1 MAESV
6 KASED
11 PKVAAD
17 VIAEEAYQRVKL
29 TTGADG
35 TATDV
40 SEAAPVPV
48 SDAGGKLSVDDGGG
62 TISVDDNGA
71 TLSVD
76 DGGGSLTVDGT
87 VAVSGTVPV
96 SSADLGTTTDA
107 ESESGNGTVIALLK
121 RLRKL
126 LEGTG
131 KIIVTKIEGELPEG
145 TKALGKVKVSTIE
158 GEPKVKVSALE
169 GEPAVKVGGEL
180 PTGTK
185 SIGKV
190 KALEEALPAG
200 ANAIGKLAANSGVDI
215 GDVDVTS
222 LPELPA
228 GTKAIGQTDP
238 RGNKAHDEV
247 DAGNPIKVGA
257 KGVTVLP
264 AAVSTGDR
272 TDALSDKFGRQL
284 GTVAPLD
291 QRVSGTTNFTNETAA
306 DVIAAPGASTALVIT
321 GIKVVNNHATVKT
334 KVEILNDSTKI
345 DLGAAGVNGGGW
357 VVSDPNGLFPPLT
370 TNKALRAKCLT
381 TGADVDVTAYGYK
394 IPA

>member
-1 MAESV
+1 MADNTEITKGSGT
-6 KASED
+6 
-11 PKVAAD
+11 KVATD
-17 VIAEEAYQRVKL
+17 EISGVHVQRVKVQ
-29 TTGADG
+29 TGADG
-35 TATDV
+35 TAVDV
-40 SEAAPVPV
+40 SEAAPMPV
-48 SDAGGKLSVDDGGG
+48 SDAGGTLSVDDGGG
-62 TISVDDNGA
+62 AVSVDDNGS

-96 SSADLGTTTDA
+96 SDGAGSLTVDA
-107 ESESGNGTVIALLK
+107 PLSTPVGVRLSDGSEAIGSTAK
-121 RLRKL
+121 RL
-126 LEGTG
+126 
-131 KIIVTKIEGELPEG
+131 
-145 TKALGKVKVSTIE
+145 
-158 GEPKVKVSALE
+158 
-169 GEPAVKVGGEL
+169 
-180 PTGTK
+180 
-185 SIGKV
+185 
-190 KALEEALPAG
+190 
-200 ANAIGKLAANSGVDI
+200 
-215 GDVDVTS
+215 
-222 LPELPA
+222 
-228 GTKAIGQTDP
+228 
-238 RGNKAHDEV
+238 HDEA

-306 DVIAAPGASTALVIT
+306 DVVAAPGASTALVIT

-345 DLGAAGVNGGGW
+345 DLGAAAANGGGW
-357 VVSDPNGLFPPLT
+357 VISDPNGLFPPLT

>member
-1 MAESV
+1 MADNTEITKGSGT
-6 KASED
+6 
-11 PKVAAD
+11 KVATD
-17 VIAEEAYQRVKL
+17 EISGVHVQRVKVQ
-29 TTGADG
+29 TGADG
-35 TATDV
+35 TAVDV
-40 SEAAPVPV
+40 SEAAPMPV
-48 SDAGGKLSVDDGGG
+48 SDAGGTLSVDDGGG
-62 TISVDDNGA
+62 AVSVDDNGS

-96 SSADLGTTTDA
+96 SDGAGSLTVDAPLSTPVGVRLSDGSEAIGSTAKRLHVDDGGSSLTIDLPALGTEGEA
-107 ESESGNGTVIALLK
+107 EATGNGGVIGLLK

-131 KIIVTKIEGELPEG
+131 VI
-145 TKALGKVKVSTIE
+145 KVS
-158 GEPKVKVSALE
+158 KV
-169 GEPAVKVGGEL
+169 
-180 PTGTK
+180 
-185 SIGKV
+185 
-190 KALEEALPAG
+190 EEALPAG
-200 ANAIGKLAANSGVDI
+200 TNAIGKLAANSGVDI

-238 RGNKAHDEV
+238 RGNKAHDEA

-306 DVIAAPGASTALVIT
+306 DVVAAPGASTALVIT

-345 DLGAAGVNGGGW
+345 DLGAAAANGGGW
-357 VVSDPNGLFPPLT
+357 VISDPNGLFPPLT

>member
-17 VIAEEAYQRVKL
+17 IIAEEAYQRGKL
-29 TTGADG
+29 VVGKDG
-35 TATDV
+35 EAVDV
-40 SEAAPVPV
+40 SSENPMPV
-48 SDAGGKLSVDDGGG
+48 SDAGGTLSVDDGGG
-62 TISVDDNGA
+62 AISVDDNGS

-96 SSADLGTTTDA
+96 SDGSGSLTVDAPLATPVGVRLSDGSEAIGSTSKRLHVDDGGSSLTIDSPALGTEGEA
-107 ESESGNGTVIALLK
+107 EATGNGGVIGLLK

-131 KIIVTKIEGELPEG
+131 VI
-145 TKALGKVKVSTIE
+145 KVSKI
-158 GEPKVKVSALE
+158 
-169 GEPAVKVGGEL
+169 
-180 PTGTK
+180 
-185 SIGKV
+185 
-190 KALEEALPAG
+190 EEALPAG
-200 ANAIGKLAANSGVDI
+200 TNAIGKLAANSGVDI

-228 GTKAIGQTDP
+228 GTKAIGQIDP

-247 DAGNPIKVGA
+247 DAGNPIKIGA

-284 GTVAPLD
+284 TTVAPLD

-334 KVEILNDSTKI
+334 KVEILNDATKI
-345 DLGAAGVNGGGW
+345 DLGSAAANGGGW
-357 VVSDPNGLFPPLT
+357 VISDPNGLFTPLT